1 MLIKLFIH
9 IKKKNEDFLIYK
21 EIKNSYSKC
30 KLQNFRNIKE
40 FSELIL
46 NNNKYIMVLYD
57 LIINEE
63 ISNLISNY
71 QPDSYNKFSHFIL
84 HILKNLNL
92 SEVTKKIL
100 SLFYNINLLKITI
113 FPLIEKLPSFDY
125 EILLYSH
132 KFSVISS
139 MSNNE
144 SFYSKIISQQI
155 LEYLKDKYVP
165 GGEPNDSLK
174 IESGEKKIF

>member
-9 IKKKNEDFLIYK
+9 IKKKNKDFLIYK

-30 KLQNFRNIKE
+30 KLQNFINIKE
-40 FSELIL
+40 FSELML
-46 NNNKYIMVLYD
+46 NNKNIMVLYD

-71 QPDSYNKFSHFIL
+71 QPDSYNKFSHFIR

-92 SEVTKKIL
+92 SEVTNQIL
-100 SLFYNINLLKITI
+100 SLFYNINLFKITI

-155 LEYLKDKYVP
+155 LEYLKDNYVP

-174 IESGEKKIF
+174 IESGEKKKIF